1 MELMHEFVAVTTS
14 MVEEKAASFDRDETF
29 NLYEEQITCLRQDIL
44 KFTARNYWQLNG
56 FYKSAWMQGLLDD
69 VLHNALITCDGQN
82 ELLASTELKADYT
95 KRVHD
100 ILRG

>member
-1 MELMHEFVAVTTS
+1 
-14 MVEEKAASFDRDETF
+14 
-29 NLYEEQITCLRQDIL
+29 
-44 KFTARNYWQLNG
+44 
-56 FYKSAWMQGLLDD
+56 MQGLLDD

-100 ILRG
+100 ILRGKDDDKKEELIDQMFTSRRPERIVRDSLEVIDVFEFGRLASKTQEYMNQ